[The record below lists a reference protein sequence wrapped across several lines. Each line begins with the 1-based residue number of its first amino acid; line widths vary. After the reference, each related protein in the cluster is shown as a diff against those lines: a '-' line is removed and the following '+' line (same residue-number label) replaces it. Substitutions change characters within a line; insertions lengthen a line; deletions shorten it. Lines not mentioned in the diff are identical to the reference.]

1 MAETKQ
7 KRRSGKS
14 KSSGQIG
21 KIWATEDAIRQKRRR
36 LRDLRDIASLFW
48 KICMI
53 VVFMVIFFCTLF
65 GIHTVNGEDMK
76 PRLSDGDLVLYF
88 RLEPVYEVRE
98 VVVYESGGRIRV
110 GRIVAQP
117 EDEIE
122 IAGGGVTINGYLTA
136 EDGIYY
142 STPDYDERV
151 TYPVVLGEDE
161 FFILADYREGA
172 RDSRFYGPINK
183 RDIKGKVITVIR
195 SHSF

>member
-7 KRRSGKS
+7 KRRSGKN
-14 KSSGQIG
+14 KSSGQMG
-21 KIWATEDAIRQKRRR
+21 KVWATEDAIRQKRRR

-53 VVFMVIFFCTLF
+53 VVFLVVFFCTLF
-65 GIHTVNGEDMK
+65 GIHTVSGEDMK

-110 GRIVAQP
+110 GRIIAQP
-117 EDEIE
+117 EDEVE

-142 STPDYDERV
+142 GTPDYDERV
-151 TYPVVLGEDE
+151 TYPVSLGADE

>member
-1 MAETKQ
+1 M
-7 KRRSGKS
+7 GKV
-14 KSSGQIG
+14 
-21 KIWATEDAIRQKRRR
+21 WATEDAIRQKRRR

-53 VVFMVIFFCTLF
+53 VVFLVVFFCTLF
-65 GIHTVNGEDMK
+65 GIHTVSGEDMK

-110 GRIVAQP
+110 GRIIAQP
-117 EDEIE
+117 EDEVE

-142 STPDYDERV
+142 GTPDYDERV
-151 TYPVVLGEDE
+151 TYPVSLGADE